1 MISASSDGPA
11 KPEPTAYYSAA
22 GMGQMAVRD
31 IVEGIKRPDLWWGLA
46 VFDIRQRFKRSM
58 LGPIW
63 LTLSMGIMVIAISLV
78 FGTLFQHDMTA
89 LMPHIAIGLI
99 FWGLITGC
107 IVEACSAFT
116 VAEGYLR
123 NVPMPTSTHVLRALA
138 RNVIIFGF
146 NLVIFVVIWLV
157 YQRNVNANYLL
168 IVPGFAL
175 FAANIAWISLA
186 LSIICTRYRD
196 IPQIVASAI
205 QVVFFVTPVFWS
217 VESLPD
223 RPAFVHLNPLYH
235 MLEVVRAPLLGTA
248 PSTESWGV
256 LVVGLGVGVPFTL
269 WLYRRVYARIAYWI

>member
-1 MISASSDGPA
+1 MTSARSGGPA
-11 KPEPTAYYSAA
+11 GPEPIVHYSAA

-31 IVEGIKRPDLWWGLA
+31 IVEGLKRHDLWWGLA

-58 LGPIW
+58 LGPLW
-63 LTLSMGIMVIAISLV
+63 LTLSMGIMVLAISLV
-78 FGTLFQHDMTA
+78 FGTLFQQDMTA

-99 FWGLITGC
+99 FWGLMTGC
-107 IVEACSAFT
+107 IIEACSAFT

-146 NLVIFVVIWLV
+146 NLVIFVVIWLI
-157 YQRNVNANYLL
+157 YQRSVNANYLL

-186 LSIICTRYRD
+186 LAIICTRYRD
-196 IPQIVASAI
+196 IPQIVASVI

-217 VESLPD
+217 VESLPN
-223 RPAFVHLNPLYH
+223 RPAFVRFNPLYH
-235 MLEVVRAPLLGTA
+235 MLEVVRAPLLGGA
-248 PSTESWGV
+248 PSLESWAV
-256 LVVGLGVGVPFTL
+256 LLVGLMVGVPFTT